1 MNDAIEK
8 CIQKL
13 VSMTNSSYQD
23 VKEVTSIEFDR
34 TTFAKT
40 KHNYF
45 AYIDNLKSN
54 ELNHMLNQ
62 FLLCRE
68 VRT

>member
-1 MNDAIEK
+1 MNEAIEK
-8 CIQKL
+8 CTQRLMSITK
-13 VSMTNSSYQD
+13 SSYQD
-23 VKEVTSIEFDR
+23 IKEVTSIEFDR

-45 AYIDNLKSN
+45 TYIDNLKSN

-62 FLLCRE
+62 FLLCKER
-68 VRT
+68 

>member
-1 MNDAIEK
+1 MNNAIEK

-13 VSMTNSSYQD
+13 VAMTNSSYQD
-23 VKEVTSIEFDR
+23 VKEVTSIEFSR
-34 TTFAKT
+34 TPFDKT

-45 AYIDNLKSN
+45 IFIENLKSN

-62 FLLCRE
+62 FLLCKE
-68 VRT
+68 G